1 MRTFALLAIIASY
14 VAASVDDTVAHN
26 DEVTKDGS
34 EHGDAAVETGDAIA
48 DQAAENANN

>member
-14 VAASVDDTVAHN
+14 AAASVDETVAHTT
-26 DEVTKDGS
+26 EVAKDGA

-48 DQAAENANN
+48 DQAAESANN